1 MLKKTFLI
9 VFACLMLS
17 AVTLSFAEEN
27 QIQCKSVADINGKPK
42 SGYSPLM
49 TAVKNNNMEITKML
63 LEKGANVNDITV
75 NSRESAIFFAVH
87 NDNIEIVKLLI
98 SKGADVNMVNGYAQT
113 PLTIAVEKGNKKMIN
128 LLLGVK
134 EEK

>member
-1 MLKKTFLI
+1 MFKKSLLI
-9 VFACLMLS
+9 VFACLMLGF
-17 AVTLSFAEEN
+17 VTLSFAEEN
-27 QIQCKSVADINGKPK
+27 QSQCKSVADINGKPK
-42 SGYSPLM
+42 SGYTPLM

-63 LEKGANVNDITV
+63 IEKGADVNDITI
-75 NSRESAIFFAVH
+75 NSRESAIFFAVN

-98 SKGADVNMVNGYAQT
+98 SKGADVNMVNAYAQT